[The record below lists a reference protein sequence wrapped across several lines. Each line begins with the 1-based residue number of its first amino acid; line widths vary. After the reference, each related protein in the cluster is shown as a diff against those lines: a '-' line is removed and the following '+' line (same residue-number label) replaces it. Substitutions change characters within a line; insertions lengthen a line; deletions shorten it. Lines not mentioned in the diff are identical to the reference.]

1 MAILVL
7 TVAGNSVVVAEITWP
22 TIIGNGFS
30 SAGDGET
37 DRAVALTSNVSI
49 SAGRRELMMFSNSG
63 SSSCSALIFRFKSGS
78 LMVVVYEIT
87 GRVVGAV
94 VGVVEVSGVGSA
106 VRGIWPAVATARAE
120 NRERSAT
127 HLMRREK
134 YIAN

>member
-1 MAILVL
+1 M
-7 TVAGNSVVVAEITWP
+7 VAEIIWP
-22 TIIGNGFS
+22 AIIGNGFS

-63 SSSCSALIFRFKSGS
+63 SSSCLALIFRFKSGS

-94 VGVVEVSGVGSA
+94 VGVVEV
-106 VRGIWPAVATARAE
+106 
-120 NRERSAT
+120 
-127 HLMRREK
+127 
-134 YIAN
+134 